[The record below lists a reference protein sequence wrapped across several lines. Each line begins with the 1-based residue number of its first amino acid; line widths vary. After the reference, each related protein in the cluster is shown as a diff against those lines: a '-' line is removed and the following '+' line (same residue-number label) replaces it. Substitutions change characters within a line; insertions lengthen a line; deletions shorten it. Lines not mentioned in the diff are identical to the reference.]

1 MANSKLS
8 TSNLV
13 GVALVGSVLLAVVL
27 LGLCSSTASAVV
39 TYRDVLN
46 EEWQEYKAKFNK
58 IYADKHEDNYRFKLF
73 LDSKHK
79 IARHNQRHANGLHSY
94 TLGLN
99 KYADM
104 SHREFVRTMNG
115 YRPHLKRTQDFQ
127 SEQEEVRRERR
138 EFHETNPKDIEL
150 PRSVDWR
157 QHGYVTP
164 VKDQGHC
171 GSCWAFSS
179 TGALEGQHFRK
190 TGDLISL
197 SEQNLVD
204 CSKKYGNMGCDGGLM
219 ENAFKYIRD
228 NHGVDTENSYPYEA
242 HDDKCRFKNR
252 TVGADDKGFIDIPS
266 GDEKKLTQAIAIK
279 GPVSVAIDA
288 SQESFRLY
296 DGGVYDEP
304 ACGNQEENLDHGVL
318 VVGYGTD
325 PVHGDYYLVKN
336 SWSETWGT
344 SGYIKMARNKDNQ
357 CGIATSAVY
366 PVV

>member
-1 MANSKLS
+1 MDKR
-8 TSNLV
+8 
-13 GVALVGSVLLAVVL
+13 SVLYILFGLIMSISITLA
-27 LGLCSSTASAVV
+27 SVV
-39 TYRDVLN
+39 TYRDVLS
-46 EEWQEYKAKFNK
+46 EEWNLFKEKYNKTYK
-58 IYADKHEDNYRFKLF
+58 DKSEDNYRFKIF
-73 LDSKHK
+73 LETKHL
-79 IARHNQRHANGLHSY
+79 IARHNRLTANGQRSY

-104 SHREFVRTMNG
+104 THQEFVTTMNG
-115 YRPHLKRTQDFQ
+115 YKPSLKQRSRLQTGEQ
-127 SEQEEVRRERR
+127 SLEHPDVLKQRQQLLNEPP
-138 EFHETNPKDIEL
+138 FEL
-150 PRSVDWR
+150 PKSVDWR
-157 QHGYVTP
+157 QHGYVSP

-179 TGALEGQHFRK
+179 TGALEGQHYRV

-228 NHGVDTENSYPYEA
+228 NHGIDTENSYPYEA
-242 HDDKCRFKNR
+242 HDNKCRFKNK
-252 TVGADDKGFIDIPS
+252 TIGADDKGFVDIPS
-266 GDEKKLTQAIAIK
+266 GNERKLVQAIAMK
-279 GPVSVAIDA
+279 GPISVAIDA

-304 ACGNQEENLDHGVL
+304 NCGNQEENLDHGVL

-325 PVHGDYYLVKN
+325 AVHGDYYLVKN
-336 SWSETWGT
+336 SWSELWGQ
-344 SGYIKMARNKDNQ
+344 SGYIKMARNKENQ
-357 CGIATSAVY
+357 CGIATSASY

>member
-1 MANSKLS
+1 MMAANNKYFLP
-8 TSNLV
+8 L
-13 GVALVGSVLLAVVL
+13 VALLLSVLAISHVL
-27 LGLCSSTASAVV
+27 GAI
-39 TYRDVLN
+39 TYRDVLK
-46 EEWQEYKAKFNK
+46 EEWKEFKIKYNK
-58 IYADKHEDNYRFKLF
+58 TYDGSEDNYRFKIF
-73 LDSKHK
+73 LDSKHL
-79 IARHNQRHANGLHSY
+79 IAKHNQLHATGLKSY
-94 TLGLN
+94 SLSLN

-104 SHREFVRTMNG
+104 SHKEFVRTMNG
-115 YRPHLKRTQDFQ
+115 YRPHLKRQ
-127 SEQEEVRRERR
+127 SNFANQHPDVHVEKRTLDEP
-138 EFHETNPKDIEL
+138 FEL
-150 PRSVDWR
+150 PKSVDWR

-219 ENAFKYIRD
+219 DNAFRYIRD
-228 NHGVDTENSYPYEA
+228 NHGIDTENSYPYEG
-242 HDDKCRFKNR
+242 HEDKCRFKNK
-252 TVGADDKGFIDIPS
+252 TVGADDKGYVDLPS
-266 GDEKKLTQAIAIK
+266 GNEAMLTKALAMK
-279 GPVSVAIDA
+279 GPISVAIDA

-304 ACGNQEENLDHGVL
+304 ACNNSEESLDHGVL
-318 VVGYGTD
+318 AVGYGTD

-336 SWSETWGT
+336 SWSETWGQ

-357 CGIATSAVY
+357 CGIATSAAY

>member
-1 MANSKLS
+1 MFARPLFG
-8 TSNLV
+8 L
-13 GVALVGSVLLAVVL
+13 LLAGIAVGAAL
-27 LGLCSSTASAVV
+27 AVV
-39 TYRDVLN
+39 TYRDVLT
-46 EEWQEYKAKFNK
+46 EEWNEFKLKYNK
-58 IYADKHEDNYRFKLF
+58 SYADESEDKFRFKVF
-73 LDSKHK
+73 LDTKHK

-94 TLGLN
+94 SLGLN

-104 SHREFVRTMNG
+104 THQEFVRTMNG
-115 YRPHLKRTQDFQ
+115 YRPHLRR
-127 SEQEEVRRERR
+127 SERPGTEHEDVVRERR
-138 EFHETNPKDIEL
+138 ELLTGSVILPK
-150 PRSVDWR
+150 SVDWR
-157 QHGYVTP
+157 EHGYVTP

-179 TGALEGQHFRK
+179 TGALEGQHYK
-190 TGDLISL
+190 KSHNLISL
-197 SEQNLVD
+197 SEQNLID

-219 ENAFKYIRD
+219 ANAFKYIYE

-242 HDDKCRFKNR
+242 HDDKCRFKIK
-252 TVGADDKGFIDIPS
+252 TVGADDKGYIEIPA
-266 GDEKKLTQAIAIK
+266 GNEQALTKAIALK

-304 ACGNQEENLDHGVL
+304 NCGNQEENLDHGVL

-336 SWSETWGT
+336 SWSETWGQA
-344 SGYIKMARNKDNQ
+344 GYIKMARNKDNQ

>member
-1 MANSKLS
+1 MLTRKNVI
-8 TSNLV
+8 LV
-13 GVALVGSVLLAVVL
+13 SALVATIAITSVL
-27 LGLCSSTASAVV
+27 AVV
-39 TYRDVLN
+39 TYRDVLS
-46 EEWQEYKAKFNK
+46 EEWQEFKAKYNK
-58 IYADKHEDNYRFKLF
+58 NYTDESEDNYRFKVF
-73 LDSKHK
+73 LTNKHK
-79 IARHNQRHANGLHSY
+79 IAKHNQRQANGLHSY

-104 SHREFVRTMNG
+104 THQEFVRTMNG
-115 YRPHLKRTQDFQ
+115 YRPHLRKPNELTSNQHED
-127 SEQEEVRRERR
+127 VHRERR
-138 EFHETNPKDIEL
+138 RLDEPFEVPK
-150 PRSVDWR
+150 SVDWR

-179 TGALEGQHFRK
+179 TGALEGQHFRT

-219 ENAFKYIRD
+219 DNAFKYIRD

-242 HDDKCRFKNR
+242 HDDKCRFKNK
-252 TVGADDKGFIDIPS
+252 TVGADDKGYVDIPS
-266 GDEKKLTQAIAIK
+266 GNEAKLTKAIAMK

-304 ACGNQEENLDHGVL
+304 NCGNSQDNLDHGVL

-336 SWSETWGT
+336 SWSETWGQ

-357 CGIATSAVY
+357 CGIATAAVY

>member
-1 MANSKLS
+1 MSRFV
-8 TSNLV
+8 TLV
-13 GVALVGSVLLAVVL
+13 SLLVATFAITSVL
-27 LGLCSSTASAVV
+27 AVV
-39 TYRDVLN
+39 TYRDVLR
-46 EEWQEYKAKFNK
+46 EEWQEFKVRYNK
-58 IYADKHEDNYRFKLF
+58 TYEDESEDNYRFKVF
-73 LDSKHK
+73 LTNKHK
-79 IARHNQRHANGLHSY
+79 IAKHNQRQANGLHSF
-94 TLGLN
+94 TLGIN

-104 SHREFVRTMNG
+104 THQEFVRIMNG
-115 YRPHLKRTQDFQ
+115 YRPHLRKPYELTNEQHQDVHQ
-127 SEQEEVRRERR
+127 ERR
-138 EFHETNPKDIEL
+138 TLEEPFEL
-150 PRSVDWR
+150 PKSVDWR

-179 TGALEGQHFRK
+179 TGALEGQHFKR

-204 CSKKYGNMGCDGGLM
+204 CSRKYGNMGCDGGLM
-219 ENAFKYIRD
+219 DNAFKYIRD

-242 HDDKCRFKNR
+242 HDDKCRFKNK
-252 TVGADDKGFIDIPS
+252 TVGADDKGYVDIPS
-266 GDEKKLTQAIAIK
+266 GNEAKLTKAIAMK

-304 ACGNQEENLDHGVL
+304 NCGNSPDNLDHGVL

-336 SWSETWGT
+336 SWSETWGQ

>member
-1 MANSKLS
+1 MLKQTQVIL
-8 TSNLV
+8 LV
-13 GVALVGSVLLAVVL
+13 VVL
-27 LGLCSSTASAVV
+27 ATIASVVLSAV
-39 TYRDVLN
+39 TYRDVLT
-46 EEWQEYKAKFNK
+46 EEWNAFKETHNK
-58 IYADKHEDNYRFKLF
+58 RYADKSEDNYRFKIF
-73 LDSKHK
+73 LENRHK
-79 IARHNQRHANGLHSY
+79 IARHNRRHANGLHSY

-104 SHREFVRTMNG
+104 SHEEFVSIMNG
-115 YRPHLKRTQDFQ
+115 YKPQLKNSSPNDILHD
-127 SEQEEVRRERR
+127 EVSKESISLLADP
-138 EFHETNPKDIEL
+138 NVDLPK
-150 PRSVDWR
+150 SVDWR

-164 VKDQGHC
+164 VKDQGSC

-197 SEQNLVD
+197 SEQNLLD

-219 ENAFKYIRD
+219 ANAFQYIRD

-242 HDDKCRFKNR
+242 HDDKCRFRNK
-252 TVGADDKGFIDIPS
+252 TVGADDKGYVEIPS
-266 GDEKKLTQAIAIK
+266 GDERKLMQAIASK
-279 GPVSVAIDA
+279 GPISVAIDA

-296 DGGVYDEP
+296 SGGVYDEP
-304 ACGNQEENLDHGVL
+304 NCGNQAESLDHGVL
-318 VVGYGTD
+318 VVGYGHD

-336 SWSETWGT
+336 SWSETWGQ
-344 SGYIKMARNKDNQ
+344 SGYIKMARNKNNQ

>member
-1 MANSKLS
+1 MVAQKCVI
-8 TSNLV
+8 LV
-13 GVALVGSVLLAVVL
+13 SALVVVMAI
-27 LGLCSSTASAVV
+27 SSALAVV
-39 TYRDVLN
+39 TYRDVLK
-46 EEWQEYKAKFNK
+46 EEWLEFKVKHNK
-58 IYADKHEDNYRFKLF
+58 TYADPSEDTYRFKVF
-73 LDSKHK
+73 LNNKHL
-79 IARHNQRHANGLHSY
+79 IARHNQRQANGVHSY
-94 TLGLN
+94 TLKLN

-104 SHREFVRTMNG
+104 THQEFVRTMNG
-115 YRPHLKRTQDFQ
+115 YRPHLRRAP
-127 SEQEEVRRERR
+127 EQANEFHASVHSERR
-138 EFHETNPKDIEL
+138 SLDEPFQMPK
-150 PRSVDWR
+150 SVDWR

-179 TGALEGQHFRK
+179 TGALEGQHFRR

-219 ENAFKYIRD
+219 ANAFKYIRD

-242 HDDKCRFKNR
+242 HDDKCRFKNK
-252 TVGADDKGFIDIPS
+252 TVGADDKGYMEIPS
-266 GDEKKLTQAIAIK
+266 GDEAKLTKAIAMK

-304 ACGNQEENLDHGVL
+304 NCGNSEENLDHGVL

-336 SWSETWGT
+336 SWSETWGQ

>member
-1 MANSKLS
+1 MRGQRYVTITVVLATIIAVS
-8 TSNLV
+8 
-13 GVALVGSVLLAVVL
+13 SVLA
-27 LGLCSSTASAVV
+27 AV
-39 TYRDVLN
+39 TYRDVLR
-46 EEWQEYKAKFNK
+46 EEWNLFKAKYNK
-58 IYADKHEDNYRFKLF
+58 TYADSSEDNYRFKVF
-73 LDSKHK
+73 LNNKHL
-79 IARHNQRHANGLHSY
+79 IAKHNQRQANGLHSY
-94 TLGLN
+94 TLALN
-99 KYADM
+99 KYSDM
-104 SHREFVRTMNG
+104 THQEFVRTMNG
-115 YRPHLKRTQDFQ
+115 YRPQLRRTP
-127 SEQEEVRRERR
+127 E
-138 EFHETNPKDIEL
+138 
-150 PRSVDWR
+150 PRSEMHEIEHRSLNEPLDLPKMVDWR

-179 TGALEGQHFRK
+179 TGALEGQHFRR

-219 ENAFKYIRD
+219 ANAFKYIRD

-242 HDDKCRFKNR
+242 HDDKCRFKNK
-252 TVGADDKGFIDIPS
+252 TIGADDKGYMEIPS
-266 GDEKKLTQAIAIK
+266 GDEAKLTKAIAMK

-304 ACGNQEENLDHGVL
+304 NCGNSEENLDHGVL

-336 SWSETWGT
+336 SWSETWGQ
-344 SGYIKMARNKDNQ
+344 SGYIKMARNKGNQ

>member
-1 MANSKLS
+1 MATRRQPANRLIFA
-8 TSNLV
+8 
-13 GVALVGSVLLAVVL
+13 VALIVATVAISA
-27 LGLCSSTASAVV
+27 TFAAVV
-39 TYRDVLN
+39 TYRDVLT
-46 EEWQEYKAKFNK
+46 EEWNEFKARYNK
-58 IYADKHEDNYRFKLF
+58 SYEDKSEDNYRFKIF
-73 LDSKHK
+73 LETKHK
-79 IARHNQRHANGLHSY
+79 IAKHNQRQANGLHSF
-94 TLGLN
+94 TLGMN

-104 SHREFVRTMNG
+104 THQEFVRTMNG
-115 YRPHLKRTQDFQ
+115 YRPHLRRAHNPADEHEDVVKERK
-127 SEQEEVRRERR
+127 SLLEQPMPVDL
-138 EFHETNPKDIEL
+138 PKA
-150 PRSVDWR
+150 VDWR
-157 QHGYVTP
+157 QRGYVSP

-219 ENAFKYIRD
+219 ANAFKYIRD

-242 HDDKCRFKNR
+242 HDDKCRFKNK
-252 TVGADDKGFIDIPS
+252 TVGADDKGFIEIPA
-266 GDEKKLTQAIAIK
+266 GDEKKLVQAIASK
-279 GPVSVAIDA
+279 GPISVAIDA

-304 ACGNQEENLDHGVL
+304 NCGNQEENLDHGVL
-318 VVGYGTD
+318 VVGYGRD
-325 PVHGDYYLVKN
+325 PIHGEYYLVKN
-336 SWSETWGT
+336 SWSESWGQA
-344 SGYIKMARNKDNQ
+344 GYIKMARNKDNQ

>member
-1 MANSKLS
+1 MVNRYLF
-8 TSNLV
+8 
-13 GVALVGSVLLAVVL
+13 GVAILASMVVASVAI
-27 LGLCSSTASAVV
+27 V

-46 EEWQEYKAKFNK
+46 EEWNEFKAKYNK
-58 IYADKHEDNYRFKLF
+58 TYADKSEDNYRFKLF
-73 LDSKHK
+73 LENKHK
-79 IARHNQRHANGLHSY
+79 IAKHNKRFADGLHSY

-99 KYADM
+99 KYSDM
-104 SHREFVRTMNG
+104 SHQEFVRTMNG
-115 YRPHLKRTQDFQ
+115 YRPQLRTPQ
-127 SEQEEVRRERR
+127 SRFTHPLVYHDSEEFKGSPPVDL
-138 EFHETNPKDIEL
+138 PK
-150 PRSVDWR
+150 SVDWR

-179 TGALEGQHFRK
+179 TGALEGQHFKK

-219 ENAFKYIRD
+219 ANAFKYIRD
-228 NHGVDTENSYPYEA
+228 NHGLDTENSYPYEA

-252 TVGADDKGFIDIPS
+252 TVGADDKGFVEIPS
-266 GDEKKLTQAIAIK
+266 GDERRLMQAIANK

-288 SQESFRLY
+288 SQESFRQY

-304 ACGNQEENLDHGVL
+304 NCGNQEENLDHGVL
-318 VVGYGTD
+318 VVGYGSD

-336 SWSETWGT
+336 SWSETWGQ
-344 SGYIKMARNKDNQ
+344 SGYIKMARNRDNQ

>member
-1 MANSKLS
+1 MFARGS
-8 TSNLV
+8 T
-13 GVALVGSVLLAVVL
+13 LAVFTL
-27 LGLCSSTASAVV
+27 LVVAISASLAVV
-39 TYRDVLN
+39 TYRDVLH
-46 EEWQEYKAKFNK
+46 EEWNEFKERYNK
-58 IYADKHEDNYRFKLF
+58 TYRDQSEDNYRFKVF
-73 LDSKHK
+73 LETKHM
-79 IARHNQRHANGLHSY
+79 IAKHNRLHANGAKSY
-94 TLGLN
+94 TIGLN
-99 KYADM
+99 KYSDM
-104 SHREFVRTMNG
+104 THQEFVKTMNG
-115 YRPHLKRTQDFQ
+115 YKPELRKKSLSAALLASGA
-127 SEQEEVRRERR
+127 SEDPKVAEERFKLMQE
-138 EFHETNPKDIEL
+138 PKFDL
-150 PRSVDWR
+150 PKSVDWR

-164 VKDQGHC
+164 VKDQGQC

-179 TGALEGQHFRK
+179 TGALEGQHYRK

-204 CSKKYGNMGCDGGLM
+204 CSRKYGNMGCDGGLM

-242 HDDKCRFKNR
+242 HDDKCRFRNK
-252 TVGADDKGFIDIPS
+252 TVGADDKGAVEIPE
-266 GDEKKLTQAIAIK
+266 GDERKLMQAIAIK
-279 GPVSVAIDA
+279 GPISIAIDA

-304 ACGNQEENLDHGVL
+304 ACGNQQENLDHGVL

-325 PVHGDYYLVKN
+325 PVHGDYWLVKN
-336 SWSETWGT
+336 SWSESWGQ

>member
-1 MANSKLS
+1 MATILRRNLS
-8 TSNLV
+8 I
-13 GVALVGSVLLAVVL
+13 VAVAVILAVSL
-27 LGLCSSTASAVV
+27 SYALAAI
-39 TYRDVLN
+39 TYRDVLK
-46 EEWQEYKAKFNK
+46 EEWLLFKEKYQKNYNSEE
-58 IYADKHEDNYRFKLF
+58 EDNYRFKVF
-73 LDSKHK
+73 LENKHK
-79 IARHNQRHANGLHSY
+79 VASHNRRHANGQHSY
-94 TLGLN
+94 SLGIN
-99 KYADM
+99 KYADLT
-104 SHREFVRTMNG
+104 HEEFVKTMNG
-115 YRPHLKRTQDFQ
+115 YKANLKSKNSNTIRALGLEHPDVVKEKKSLLDKTP
-127 SEQEEVRRERR
+127 ER
-138 EFHETNPKDIEL
+138 L
-150 PRSVDWR
+150 PAFVDWR

-164 VKDQGHC
+164 IKDQGQC

-179 TGALEGQHFRK
+179 TGALEGQHYRK

-204 CSKKYGNMGCDGGLM
+204 CSKKYGNMGCEGGLM

-242 HDDKCRFKNR
+242 HDSKCRFRNR
-252 TVGADDKGFIDIPS
+252 TVGADDKGYVEIPE
-266 GDEKKLTQAIAIK
+266 GDEKKLMQAIAVK

-304 ACGNQEENLDHGVL
+304 LCGNGPDNLDHGVL

-336 SWSETWGT
+336 SWSETWGQ

>member
-1 MANSKLS
+1 MYFSRVS
-8 TSNLV
+8 VGQNL
-13 GVALVGSVLLAVVL
+13 LLAACL
-27 LGLCSSTASAVV
+27 ALCLTYSLAAI
-39 TYRDVLN
+39 TYRDVLS
-46 EEWQEYKAKFNK
+46 EEWNEFKTKYNK
-58 IYADKHEDNYRFKLF
+58 SYPEPTEDQMRFKIF
-73 LDSKHK
+73 LENKHK
-79 IARHNQRHANGLHSY
+79 IATHNRRAANGERSY

-104 SHREFVRTMNG
+104 SHREFVTTMNG
-115 YRPHLKRTQDFQ
+115 YDPKLKHNKSQPLTHDFDT
-127 SEQEEVRRERR
+127 ELKKLGQEPN
-138 EFHETNPKDIEL
+138 FEL
-150 PRSVDWR
+150 PKSVDWR
-157 QHGYVTP
+157 QHGYVSP

-219 ENAFKYIRD
+219 ANAFTYIRE
-228 NHGVDTENSYPYEA
+228 NHGVDTENSYPYVA
-242 HDDKCRFKNR
+242 HDDTCHFKKNR
-252 TVGADDKGFIDIPS
+252 VGADDKGYIEIPS
-266 GDEKKLTQAIAIK
+266 GNEKKLTQALALK
-279 GPVSVAIDA
+279 GPISIAIDA

-296 DGGVYDEP
+296 NGGVYDEP
-304 ACGNQEENLDHGVL
+304 LCGNGEENLDHGVL
-318 VVGYGTD
+318 AVGYGTD

-336 SWSETWGT
+336 SWSETWGQ

-357 CGIATSAVY
+357 CGIATSACY

>member
-1 MANSKLS
+1 MTSHRCVTLVSTLVVIMAV
-8 TSNLV
+8 TS
-13 GVALVGSVLLAVVL
+13 AL
-27 LGLCSSTASAVV
+27 AVV
-39 TYRDVLN
+39 TYRDVLK
-46 EEWQEYKAKFNK
+46 EEWLEFKAKHNK
-58 IYADKHEDNYRFKLF
+58 TYADESEDNYRFKVF
-73 LDSKHK
+73 LNNKHL
-79 IARHNQRHANGLHSY
+79 IAKHNRRQANGLHSY
-94 TLGLN
+94 TIGLN

-104 SHREFVRTMNG
+104 THQEFVRTMNG
-115 YRPHLKRTQDFQ
+115 YRPQLRRTP
-127 SEQEEVRRERR
+127 ELAN
-138 EFHETNPKDIEL
+138 EFHEGVDKERRTLEDENFVMPK
-150 PRSVDWR
+150 SVDWR

-179 TGALEGQHFRK
+179 TGALEGQHFRR

-219 ENAFKYIRD
+219 ANAFKYIRD

-252 TVGADDKGFIDIPS
+252 TVGAEDKGYMEIPA
-266 GDEKKLTQAIAIK
+266 GDEAKLTKAIAMK
-279 GPVSVAIDA
+279 GPISVAIDA

-304 ACGNQEENLDHGVL
+304 NCGNSEENLDHGVL

-325 PVHGDYYLVKN
+325 AVHGDYYLVKN
-336 SWSETWGT
+336 SWSETWGQ
-344 SGYIKMARNKDNQ
+344 SGYIKMARNKQNQ

>member
-1 MANSKLS
+1 MANKVNMSNYCFALLLTLS
-8 TSNLV
+8 V
-13 GVALVGSVLLAVVL
+13 VVSV
-27 LGLCSSTASAVV
+27 SIAVV
-39 TYRDVLN
+39 TYRDVLR
-46 EEWQEYKAKFNK
+46 EEWKEYKANFKK
-58 IYADKHEDNYRFKLF
+58 KYDDPSEDNYRFKIF
-73 LDSKHK
+73 LETKHQ
-79 IARHNQRHANGLHSY
+79 IAKHNQRFADGQHSY
-94 TLGLN
+94 TIGLN
-99 KYADM
+99 QFADITEE
-104 SHREFVRTMNG
+104 EFNRHMKG
-115 YRPHLKRTQDFQ
+115 YRPELKSNQPDEGNSHVKVLAQKRDI
-127 SEQEEVRRERR
+127 EREP
-138 EFHETNPKDIEL
+138 TIEL
-150 PRSVDWR
+150 PKSIDWR

-179 TGALEGQHFRK
+179 TGALEGQHFRR
-190 TGDLISL
+190 TGNLISL

-219 ENAFKYIRD
+219 ANAFQYIRD

-242 HDDKCRFKNR
+242 HDDKCRFKNK
-252 TVGADDKGFIDIPS
+252 TVGADDKGYVEIPS
-266 GDEKKLTQAIAIK
+266 GNEKKLMQAIATK

-296 DGGVYDEP
+296 NGGVYDEP
-304 ACGNQEENLDHGVL
+304 NCGNSEENLDHGVL

-336 SWSETWGT
+336 SWSELWGDA
-344 SGYIKMARNKDNQ
+344 GYIKMARNRDNQ

>member
-1 MANSKLS
+1 MTYTNKC
-8 TSNLV
+8 LV
-13 GVALVGSVLLAVVL
+13 VLVVLTTVLAV
-27 LGLCSSTASAVV
+27 SSALAVV
-39 TYRDVLN
+39 TYRDVLR
-46 EEWQEYKAKFNK
+46 EEWNLFKTKYNK
-58 IYADKHEDNYRFKLF
+58 TYADESEDNYRFKIF
-73 LDSKHK
+73 LGNKHL
-79 IARHNQRHANGLHSY
+79 IAKHNQLHANREKSY

-104 SHREFVRTMNG
+104 THKEFVRTMNG
-115 YRPHLKRTQDFQ
+115 YRPHLRRLDDQNTDLHIEEKRSLEDVTL
-127 SEQEEVRRERR
+127 
-138 EFHETNPKDIEL
+138 PK
-150 PRSVDWR
+150 SVDWR
-157 QHGYVTP
+157 QHGYVTS

-190 TGDLISL
+190 TGNLISL

-204 CSKKYGNMGCDGGLM
+204 CSKRYGNMGCDGGLM
-219 ENAFKYIRD
+219 ANAFKYIRD

-252 TVGADDKGFIDIPS
+252 TVGADDRGSVDIEA
-266 GDEKKLTQAIAIK
+266 GNEMQLVKAIAVK
-279 GPVSVAIDA
+279 GPISVAIDA

-304 ACGNQEENLDHGVL
+304 MCGNSEENLDHGVL

-336 SWSETWGT
+336 SWSESWGQ
-344 SGYIKMARNKDNQ
+344 SGFIKMARNKDNQ
-357 CGIATSAVY
+357 CGIATSACY

>member
-1 MANSKLS
+1 MKILFSFILS
-8 TSNLV
+8 F
-13 GVALVGSVLLAVVL
+13 ALAIIVVP
-27 LGLCSSTASAVV
+27 TIAVV

-46 EEWQEYKAKFNK
+46 EEWNEFKLKYNK
-58 IYADKHEDNYRFKLF
+58 TYADKSEDNYRFKIF
-73 LDSKHK
+73 LNSKHK
-79 IARHNQRHANGLHSY
+79 IAKHNQRQANGLHSY

-99 KYADM
+99 KYADLT
-104 SHREFVRTMNG
+104 HQEFVRTMNG
-115 YRPHLKRTQDFQ
+115 YRPYLKAIDRP
-127 SEQEEVRRERR
+127 E
-138 EFHETNPKDIEL
+138 PKILMNEPNVEL
-150 PRSVDWR
+150 PKSVDWR

-179 TGALEGQHFRK
+179 TGALEGQHFKK
-190 TGDLISL
+190 TGELISL

-219 ENAFKYIRD
+219 ANAFKYIRD

-252 TVGADDKGFIDIPS
+252 TVGADDKGYVELPS
-266 GDEKKLTQAIAIK
+266 GDEKKLVQAIAFK
-279 GPVSVAIDA
+279 GPISVAIDA

-296 DGGVYDEP
+296 EGGVYDEP
-304 ACGNQEENLDHGVL
+304 NCGNQEENLDHGVL
-318 VVGYGTD
+318 AIGYGTD

-336 SWSETWGT
+336 SWSETWGQ
-344 SGYIKMARNKDNQ
+344 SGYVKMARNKDNQ

-366 PVV
+366 PLV